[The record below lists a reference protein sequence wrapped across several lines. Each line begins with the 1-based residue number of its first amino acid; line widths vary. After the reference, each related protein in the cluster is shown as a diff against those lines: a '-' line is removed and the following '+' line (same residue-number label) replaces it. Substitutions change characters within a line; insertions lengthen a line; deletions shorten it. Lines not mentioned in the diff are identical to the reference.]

1 MADRRSFLDMR
12 RKGQEH
18 TINQARYSQIVTL
31 NSDKLGSR
39 RVSLASYQS
48 SLSSNRSLNLNL
60 VTSPQ
65 NITQK
70 LLPKFARITNP
81 STSFEASI
89 SNPFDIKASTPNAA
103 ERLEPNAFVSTSQS
117 LQGYSMPRSKTDTGP
132 TPLKETEKLQS
143 SVSSLKTSSIHDIRF
158 SPHDSISESVE
169 VVAKLGKQEL
179 SSYDIQCFKDG
190 EALPRAVVDYYLKY
204 LRRLNRKLT
213 SSKEPHDRVFI
224 SNTNFS
230 QRLFNR
236 SGTLPHAKVNVF
248 KYE

>member
-18 TINQARYSQIVTL
+18 AINQARYSQIVTL
-31 NSDKLGSR
+31 NSDKFGSR
-39 RVSLASYQS
+39 RVSLASCQS

-60 VTSPQ
+60 VTSPN

-70 LLPKFARITNP
+70 LLPKFARIANP
-81 STSFEASI
+81 STSFETSI
-89 SNPFDIKASTPNAA
+89 SNPFDLKASTSKPG
-103 ERLEPNAFVSTSQS
+103 ERLEPQTLGATSQS

-132 TPLKETEKLQS
+132 TPFKEAEKLQS
-143 SVSSLKTSSIHDIRF
+143 PGSLLKMSTMHDIRF
-158 SPHDSISESVE
+158 SPHDSISESGE
-169 VVAKLGKQEL
+169 VVAKLGKREL
-179 SSYDIQCFKDG
+179 SSYDIQCFRDG
-190 EALPRAVVDYYLKY
+190 VALPRAVVDYYLKH

-213 SSKEPHDRVFI
+213 SSKEPQDRVFI

-236 SGTLPHAKVNVF
+236 SGTLPHARVNVF

>member
-18 TINQARYSQIVTL
+18 AINQARYSQIVTL

-39 RVSLASYQS
+39 RVSLASCQS

-60 VTSPQ
+60 VTSPN

-70 LLPKFARITNP
+70 LLPKFARIANP
-81 STSFEASI
+81 STSFETTI
-89 SNPFDIKASTPNAA
+89 SNSFDLKASTSKPG
-103 ERLEPNAFVSTSQS
+103 ERQEPHSLGSTSQS
-117 LQGYSMPRSKTDTGP
+117 LQGYSMPRSKADTGIP
-132 TPLKETEKLQS
+132 FKETEKLQS
-143 SVSSLKTSSIHDIRF
+143 LGSSFKKSSIHDIRF

-169 VVAKLGKQEL
+169 VLAKLGKREL
-179 SSYDIQCFKDG
+179 SSYDIQCLRDG
-190 EALPRAVVDYYLKY
+190 EALPRAVVDYYLKH

-213 SSKEPHDRVFI
+213 SSKEPQDRVFI

-236 SGTLPHAKVNVF
+236 SGSLPHAKVNVF